1 MRFRKRFLSMLL
13 VLCMVLSMLPA
24 IGLTASA
31 AIDASATWT
40 ETAWANIPD
49 GATIIVANSNNVALP
64 NATATG
70 SGPLKVSI
78 TVSGSAGAL
87 TITPASGTLDDLVWT
102 VNGNTTSS
110 AGVQLLQYGSTT
122 VNLCLSST
130 TSNNAV
136 RVSTGTSN
144 NKWVMGSSGKLLKV
158 QNVDRYLGEYVAGSD
173 WRSYNSE
180 TATNY
185 SGQSLVFYV
194 LNSTPASYTL
204 TYSENG
210 VTSSETYTAGE
221 TVSLKKAASEDGY
234 TFIGWSTKAVPTP
247 TDTKPTTLITSQY
260 TMPSADTTLYAVY
273 AKATEG
279 TGTSYTKTDIS
290 NIQAAD
296 KVVIT
301 AKTSDGTLYAMTN
314 NNGTSSPSAV
324 DISNNVVD
332 TMMWNILK
340 LGDDL
345 IIYPDGTTDTWLY
358 CTNSNT
364 GVSVGTNG
372 NNIFQIDS
380 SSGYL
385 KNIATDRYLGVYATN
400 ADWRCYTSP
409 TSTNIKDQTFDF
421 YVKAATY
428 TGYTTSPAATT
439 QLTGDITATLVS
451 EEAQMVAGDY
461 YLLISYDTTNS
472 TLYAASNTP
481 NQNNLGVVTLDTTLS
496 ARPQVVTIPG
506 ETVAQIYTFVL
517 EGTSGAWK
525 LKDGLDGYLY
535 KSPIK
540 ASNNLSNILR
550 MSKYSYTTTADPEIA
565 DGADEWSLVFP
576 WENMTNEKT
585 GLVNNAY
592 TDYHVRLNHNSGNPI
607 FSAYT
612 TYTHNPAYL
621 YHVDTLP
628 LTVNIRCGEGEV
640 SMLKNGEVIASTNTA
655 GTPDKT
661 YVSTGDEITLVMK
674 PGDGYRLATAEKGS
688 FRIFDS
694 AAAPANA
701 KYTWTWDE
709 TYGGYIFKYTV
720 AEINP
725 QDNSSNYYNVSF
737 LPRRMDTGIT
747 AVQATGLKSGL
758 YVITGVPYAQ
768 NTAPDAA
775 TANNLHD
782 AASTYLLYG
791 DDGLAGDVVGRKS
804 AAMRLSDINVTLN
817 STSPYLMTGLNEA
830 CLYEIEAGTGSY
842 AGYYTIRM
850 CGATSELYLTCTGDG
865 NDKLAATALTD
876 TATASSYWTIT
887 IDSNGVAKI
896 QNKVQTTRFLK
907 FAGDGNYQFRTYKET
922 TNGSVWPVLYKATQ
936 SAYTVSYSKE
946 GSGTV
951 KAYNTTTG
959 SDVVSGSVQSAGNSI
974 RFTFTPATNYELRS
988 VEVNGDPVALSSL
1001 TYDGITDSYSY
1012 TYSSLDRHINVA
1024 ATFSMINSSIVV
1036 KYYVNNT
1043 EMIQKTV
1050 DLDGEYYYIDLT
1062 PSVTI
1067 EGSSQNYTY
1076 ADLSFDKAA
1085 NGAMEFTDVNDPIPV
1100 KSDDI
1105 VKLYFLTTAVS
1116 MSKTATETTKYV
1128 SSDTNATTLGG
1139 TAADSKAFTDANGQ
1153 DSYDNV
1159 KQTFEITLDVNSTD
1173 MIKGYSK
1180 GGNTDIIL
1188 VLDDSNSMHPDY
1200 STNADLTKAAISEF
1214 LNVAFTAGSGNK
1226 VAVVRYN
1233 SLAGAWNGSAFVQY
1247 NGAMSGYSGITY
1259 NNCFMTT
1266 KEAVT
1271 TAVNAAL
1278 TKDDSNGGTNM
1289 EGGFMM
1295 AEVVAKT
1302 RATSTDRNLL
1312 ILIFTD
1318 GEPTFRYT
1326 DGSTTSY
1333 DYDGTTTSEYE
1344 YNEALAAGQSL
1355 RKAVNSYS
1363 NCTSF
1368 IYSVALLSESTYT
1381 EQDYA
1386 LVENLLGTSPKSFL
1400 SDAAEGYYYYTIRG
1414 KVDTAA
1420 NWKSAAAYTNAYF
1433 AIKSSDT
1440 SVVQQQL
1447 EDVFKQIAYTTVP
1460 DQYLTGTLVDTI
1472 PANFK
1477 LTAQSASAL
1486 KSAGWTITENT
1497 DGTTTISKSG
1507 IVADNKES
1515 TTKDL
1520 TYEVVYQGGGYGAV
1534 YTNTSA
1540 QYTYTDILTGNE
1552 VVGTFTKPVV
1562 EVIPWTVNDHATAM
1576 LGTDLSIDIKANDLF
1591 AELTAGGYT
1600 VVDYKIRLT
1609 DAKGKDAT
1617 YYDAVEQLG
1626 CKFDA
1631 VLNTTN
1637 QTVSFYTLT
1646 GGTHTFYY
1654 VVEAK
1659 VKAPDKGLET
1669 VYSRVTAVDVT
1680 VPNVDLTKT
1689 ATEVTKD
1696 SAYAADVTSDAHGNV
1711 QQLYLITLK
1720 IAKQNASDT
1729 IQNGVLTDVIPE
1741 GFTFVR
1747 FVAPTSD
1754 VTHNNGVITYSGIA
1768 GDMTLQF
1775 LVRYTGNNSGV
1786 LYTNTTASFKYDFV
1800 SEDGT
1805 SLSIAQYFKQPVA
1818 GIDPATVNDV
1828 DIVKS
1833 GDTQTIDVMANDLF
1847 TKDGMTLSD
1856 YIVSDKVVHITD
1868 KNGAKLTQEQ
1878 IDALGISLCVNDDGT
1893 VTYTTPKQIGD
1904 GSVYEF
1910 YYVVEANVTLPDGST
1925 YAENNSTALTS
1936 RPTKVTIYSVEDQ
1949 YIVVDFGLPTVEKA
1963 YGVTKDTVIANDTSL
1978 TSLVKVS
1985 GLQGSVLYGTM
1996 STSNGK
2002 YSFCPTTMNFSDTS
2016 YFSYTV
2022 KLEKGTY
2029 NAAERSVAGGV
2040 TVVPANNVYY
2050 EENFIRWVNT
2060 TVVDENEVETVTNE
2074 WMNVGTAVDEKQ
2086 AVTNILYGY
2095 DSTYEPESGKTA
2107 ENYSNGSEKSVTV
2120 NSTAYEA
2127 DAYFTFSGTGFDIY
2141 SECGKNSGVI
2151 VAEIYQCASQE
2162 DITKDTKPVK
2172 VILMDTYLN
2181 SDVSYY
2187 QIPVVMCRELNYNI
2201 YTVKIRAFYNA
2212 IFDHNYKAV
2221 VTESKIR
2228 EVLGLD
2234 DETELICG
2242 DMSNVSL
2249 AGAQQAET
2257 RAAAATSGQ
2266 YNVYVDAVRIY
2277 NPLGTLSENSGI
2289 AYTAYSEANEL
2300 NPTFENI
2307 NDTILDANNATK
2319 WADTASGVEGA
2330 LYIASGSETAKET
2343 DVFDDQTVVCLGAA
2357 GTIKTV
2363 TENGKDY
2370 LLDKNGDRIQYE
2382 GADVYVVSVAQNT
2395 DNPNAEQA
2403 GIAFYYDNQSGD
2415 AIQLNRGQLS
2425 KLNIYCYENKY
2436 DAIGPENEVYLRN
2449 GQGLAFNVPANTHIQ
2464 ISAKM
2469 PFNSETN
2476 ATVKLYAYRNG
2487 SWTETEVAVISSR
2500 TEMYYDLTGYVNSD
2514 NTLIIKCVSSDL
2526 NAVLALCNVKGN
2538 GDKGRM
2544 ITFNGNTLVA
2554 AMNAFYPTAE
2564 EHTHSYTDVV
2574 TEPTCTEKGFTTY
2587 TCECGYFYVDT
2598 YVDALGHAW
2607 DKGVVTLEPTA
2618 TEDGVRTYTCERCGE
2633 TKTEVIKATAETP
2646 ADPSEDEKPEE
2657 KPCDGGKDC
2666 PSAQFSDVN
2675 VKEWYHESVDYVVT
2689 HDLMNGVTGGKFD
2702 PEGEMNRA
2710 MLVTVLWRYEGKPT
2724 GAKNTFSDVPT
2735 GEWYTD
2741 AVAWAAENGIVNGIG
2756 DGKFDPL
2763 GKITR
2768 EQMATILCRYT
2779 ENRGIT
2785 DTSKHGDLSGF
2796 SDEKQISAYAT
2807 DAVAWAVGEG
2817 LILGSEGM
2825 LLPQGNATRAQ
2836 VATILMRYIENI
2848 AK

>member
-1 MRFRKRFLSMLL
+1 MKFRKRILSMLL

-24 IGLTASA
+24 IGLTVSA
-31 AIDASATWT
+31 ADVTIA
-40 ETAWANIPD
+40 AW
-49 GATIIVANSNNVALP
+49 
-64 NATATG
+64 
-70 SGPLKVSI
+70 
-78 TVSGSAGAL
+78 
-87 TITPASGTLDDLVWT
+87 
-102 VNGNTTSS
+102 NTQAIST
-110 AGVQLLQYGSTT
+110 AGVSANEYDA
-122 VNLCLSST
+122 NN
-130 TSNNAV
+130 NNAV
-136 RVSTGTSN
+136 CVSEIAISTAGSGASADAYYASTWTSGKSVYLNSLVTAGYTDITLTVKLRGSKAGTVTVATSKDGSNYTTLATQAITTSLVQYTFTGISEGTTNIKISYDSAGSFYFGLPTLTGT
-144 NKWVMGSSGKLLKV
+144 
-158 QNVDRYLGEYVAGSD
+158 VATAA
-173 WRSYNSE
+173 SYN
-180 TATNY
+180 
-185 SGQSLVFYV
+185 
-194 LNSTPASYTL
+194 L

-210 VTSSETYTAGE
+210 VTAEPVSYEAGAE
-221 TVSLKKAASEDGY
+221 VILPRAASENGY
-234 TFIGWSTKAVPTP
+234 TFMGWSTAEVPMAK
-247 TDTKPTTLITSQY
+247 DTVPSTLITSSY

-273 AKATEG
+273 AKAAAG
-279 TGTSYTKTDIS
+279 TGTSYVKTDIG
-290 NIQAAD
+290 NIKPAD
-296 KVVIT
+296 EVVIT
-301 AKTSDGTLYAMTN
+301 ETLSDGTVYAMSN
-314 NNGTSSPSAV
+314 ANGTSAAPPATAV
-324 DISNNVVD
+324 TVSSN
-332 TMMWNILK
+332 TLS
-340 LGDDL
+340 
-345 IIYPDGTTDTWLY
+345 TTDTTLLWNVLNLGGNLTIYPSGTTEKWLY
-358 CTNSNT
+358 CTSANN
-364 GVSVGTNG
+364 GVRVGTND
-372 NNIFQIDS
+372 NNVFQIDS
-380 SSGYL
+380 GIGYL
-385 KNIATDRYLGVYATN
+385 KHIATGRYLGVYNN
-400 ADWRCYTSP
+400 ADWRCYTN
-409 TSTNIKDQTFDF
+409 TTGNIANQTLAF

-428 TGYTTSPAATT
+428 TGYTTAPAATT
-439 QLTGDITATLVS
+439 QLTGDITATLVND
-451 EEAQMVAGDY
+451 EAQMVAGDY
-461 YLLISYDTTNS
+461 YLLISYDSSDN

-481 NQNNLGVVTLDTTLS
+481 RQNNLGVVTLDTTLS

-535 KSPIK
+535 KSPIV

-576 WENMTNEKT
+576 WENVTNEKT

-592 TDYHVRLNHNSGNPI
+592 TNYHVRLNHSSGNPI

-661 YVSTGDEITLVMK
+661 YISTGDEITLVMK

-709 TYGGYIFKYTV
+709 TYRGYIFKYTV

-747 AVQATGLKSGL
+747 AVQATGLESGL

-775 TANNLHD
+775 TGNNLHD
-782 AASTYLLYG
+782 AASTYLLFG

-804 AAMRLSDINVTLN
+804 AAMRLSDINVMLN
-817 STSPYLMTGLNEA
+817 SSSPYLMTGLNEA
-830 CLYEIEAGTGSY
+830 CLYEIKVGTGSY

-850 CGATSELYLTCTGDG
+850 CGATSERYLTCTGNDS
-865 NDKLAATALTD
+865 DKLAATALTD

-974 RFTFTPATNYELRS
+974 RFTFTPATNYELLS
-988 VEVNGDPVALSSL
+988 VEVNGEPVALSSL

-1012 TYSSLDRHINVA
+1012 TYSGLDRHINVA

-1043 EMIQKTV
+1043 EMTQKTV

-1128 SSDTNATTLGG
+1128 NSDTNAMTLGG

-1173 MIKGYSK
+1173 MIKGYSE

-1214 LNVAFTAGSGNK
+1214 LDVAFTAGSGNK

-1259 NNCFMTT
+1259 NNCFMTN
-1266 KEAVT
+1266 KDAVT
-1271 TAVNAAL
+1271 AAVNAAL

-1355 RKAVNSYS
+1355 RKAVNSYT
-1363 NCTSF
+1363 NCSSF
-1368 IYSVALLSESTYT
+1368 IYSVALLNESTYT

-1386 LVENLLGTSPKSFL
+1386 LVENLLGTSPKSFV

-1420 NWKSAAAYTNAYF
+1420 NWKSAEAYTNAYF

-1440 SVVQQQL
+1440 SVVKQQL

-1515 TTKDL
+1515 AAKDL

-1609 DAKGKDAT
+1609 DVNGVDAT

-1631 VLNTTN
+1631 VLNTSN

-1654 VVEAK
+1654 VVEAT

-1747 FVAPTSD
+1747 FVAPTSG
-1754 VTHNNGVITYSGIA
+1754 VTHDNGVITYSGVT
-1768 GDMTLQF
+1768 GNKTLQF

-1800 SEDGT
+1800 SDDGT
-1805 SLSIAQYFKQPVA
+1805 LSITQYFKQPVA
-1818 GIDPATVNDV
+1818 GIDPATVNNV

-1868 KNGAKLTQEQ
+1868 ENGAKLTQEQ
-1878 IDALGISLCVNDDGT
+1878 INALGISLCVNDDGT

-1963 YGVTKDTVIANDTSL
+1963 YGVTKDTVIANDASL

-2002 YSFCPTTMNFSDTS
+2002 YSFCPTTTNFSDTS

-2040 TVVPANNVYY
+2040 TVIPANNVYY

-2074 WMNVGTAVDEKQ
+2074 WMNEGTAVDEKQ
-2086 AVTNILYGY
+2086 AVANILYGY

-2107 ENYSNGSEKSVTV
+2107 ENYSNGSAKSVTV
-2120 NSTAYEA
+2120 KNGAYEA

-2162 DITKDTKPVK
+2162 DITKDMKPVK

-2249 AGAQQAET
+2249 AGAQHAET
-2257 RAAAATSGQ
+2257 RGAAAATSGQ

-2307 NDTILDANNATK
+2307 NDSILDANNATK

-2330 LYIASGSETAKET
+2330 LYIAAGSETAKET

-2382 GADVYVVSVAQNT
+2382 GADVYVVSITQDTENL
-2395 DNPNAEQA
+2395 NAEQA
-2403 GIAFYYDNQSGD
+2403 GIAFYYDNQSGE
-2415 AIQLNRGQLS
+2415 AIQLNRGQLN

-2464 ISAKM
+2464 ISAKL
-2469 PFNSETN
+2469 PFNSVTN

-2487 SWTETEVAVISSR
+2487 SWTETEAAVISSR

-2514 NTLIIKCVSSDL
+2514 NTLIIKCVSSDP

-2574 TEPTCTEKGFTTY
+2574 TEPTCTEQGFTTY

-2633 TKTEVIKATAETP
+2633 TKTEVINATAETP
-2646 ADPSEDEKPEE
+2646 VDPSEDEKPEE

-2675 VKEWYHESVDYVVT
+2675 VKEWYHDSVDYVVT

-2702 PEGEMNRA
+2702 PAGEMNRA

-2724 GAKNTFSDVPT
+2724 GAKNTFSDVPA

-2741 AVAWAAENGIVNGIG
+2741 AVAWAAANGIVNGIG
-2756 DGKFDPL
+2756 DGRFDPL